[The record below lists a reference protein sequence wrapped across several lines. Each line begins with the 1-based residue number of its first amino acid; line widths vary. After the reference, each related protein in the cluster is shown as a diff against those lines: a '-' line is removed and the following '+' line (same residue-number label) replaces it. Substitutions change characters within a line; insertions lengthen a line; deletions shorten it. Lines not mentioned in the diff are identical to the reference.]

1 MVYGL
6 SYWHD
11 IKRVYTKG
19 DLKVIITK
27 EDMESLVKSLA
38 LNINGLKYEDVDP
51 QTRINIAILSLESL
65 KHNILNNIHK
75 MKGE

>member
-19 DLKVIITK
+19 DFKMKITK
-27 EDMESLVKSLA
+27 EDMESLIKSLA

-51 QTRINIAILSLESL
+51 EMRIKIAVASLEAL
-65 KHNILNNIHK
+65 KHNIENNLYK
-75 MKGE
+75 LEG